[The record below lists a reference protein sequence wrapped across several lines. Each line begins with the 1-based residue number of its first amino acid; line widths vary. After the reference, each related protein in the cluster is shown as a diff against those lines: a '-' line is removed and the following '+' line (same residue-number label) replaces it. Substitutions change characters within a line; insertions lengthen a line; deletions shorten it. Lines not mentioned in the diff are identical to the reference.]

1 MPRRRSLWRRFRRAT
16 RAPRNAALAAGI
28 WRLTRLLGALP
39 VPVALGIGAGLGVGA
54 HRLLGRPR
62 RLARR
67 HVALALPALPD
78 AEAQALVR
86 ACFRHAGM
94 SFAELALFPRL
105 ARDEGYVTI
114 EGLDVA
120 HAALREGR
128 GLIAVTGHLGNWEL
142 LAATLARHVPLTVV
156 ARRVNDARFQA
167 LILRFRQT
175 AGIEV
180 VLRDDRHFQAAVR
193 EALSRHRV
201 VALLIDQDTRGAG
214 VWVPFLGRLART
226 PPGAA
231 MLALRTRAPLVT
243 AFIARRPEG
252 GHHVRIARVEVPAGR
267 GAGAVTA
274 LTAVLTAAIEAQLRR
289 HPVEWVWW
297 HERWRRGAEEGRLPL
312 LPHRRVLA
320 VGHHE
325 DQ

>member
-1 MPRRRSLWRRFRRAT
+1 RSPGRA
-16 RAPRNAALAAGI
+16 RAER
-28 WRLTRLLGALP
+28 
-39 VPVALGIGAGLGVGA
+39 
-54 HRLLGRPR
+54 
-62 RLARR
+62 
-67 HVALALPALPD
+67 
-78 AEAQALVR
+78 
-86 ACFRHAGM
+86 
-94 SFAELALFPRL
+94 S
-105 ARDEGYVTI
+105 VTI
-114 EGLDVA
+114 EGLD
-120 HAALREGR
+120 AAPAAPREGR
-128 GLIAVTGHLGNWEL
+128 GLIAVPGHLGNWEL

-167 LILRFRQT
+167 LILRFREA

-193 EALSRHRV
+193 EALSRNRA

-231 MLALRTRAPLVT
+231 LLALRTRAPLVT

-252 GHHVRIARVEVPAGR
+252 GHHARIARVDVPGDRA
-267 GAGAVTA
+267 AGAVTA

-297 HERWRRGAEEGRLPL
+297 HERWRRGAED
-312 LPHRRVLA
+312 A
-320 VGHHE
+320 
-325 DQ
+325 